1 MPPPRRSRGE
11 TNDEFAIKSIYI
23 PRPRQTAG
31 KCPSSSKRS
40 GLPYNVHHIDLGKGD
55 QKNPEFLRICP
66 NGRIPAI
73 VDRGNGDFAVFET
86 GAILLYLARKTGKL
100 LPKDEKGE
108 SRVTQW
114 LMFQMAGIGP
124 MMGQA
129 NVFYR
134 YFPEKLPSAIQRY
147 HNECRRLFEVLEGQ
161 LKGREFLVRRIQY
174 RRYRQL
180 VLGAHLPMERRQS

>member
-1 MPPPRRSRGE
+1 
-11 TNDEFAIKSIYI
+11 
-23 PRPRQTAG
+23 
-31 KCPSSSKRS
+31 
-40 GLPYNVHHIDLGKGD
+40 
-55 QKNPEFLRICP
+55 
-66 NGRIPAI
+66 
-73 VDRGNGDFAVFET
+73 VDRSNGDFAVFES

-114 LMFQMAGIGP
+114 LMFQMGGIGP

-161 LKGREFLVRRIQY
+161 LKGREFLCDEYSIADIANWCWVRIY
-174 RRYRQL
+174 RWSGVNVDGLTNLQAWIARMEARPACQRGIVVPEPL
-180 VLGAHLPMERRQS
+180 VLKDNEDVLEMAKKILTR